1 MTNEITMVLK
11 SKIIYPLVTFI
22 SATLLGILFS
32 FTNKSNENT
41 GKYRLFIIQDSIKY
55 EMTYSD
61 TILKLKKKPFKFELH
76 LALGFEGTFVSA
88 PYEKLYYDT
97 PIKKHF
103 KDWEAIGAKTMV
115 EAKENED
122 KTLVTSPEYV
132 CFWYYENGKAYRTDP
147 KTRMEDNRIV
157 LTKTIKK
164 ISEQGEDKTYTIA
177 EVSKPLYLV
186 SFYKNFNTPKALDVE
201 RKRIK
206 IVFE

>member
-1 MTNEITMVLK
+1 MFLK
-11 SKIIYPLVTFI
+11 SKIIHLTVAFLCIPLP
-22 SATLLGILFS
+22 GILFS
-32 FTNKSNENT
+32 FTNNMHEDK

-76 LALGFEGTFVSA
+76 LARGFEGTFVSA
-88 PYEKLYYDT
+88 SYEKLYYDT

-103 KDWEAIGAKTMV
+103 KDWDAIGAKTMV

-122 KTLVTSPEYV
+122 KTLVTSPEYA
-132 CFWYYENGKAYRTDP
+132 CFWYYENGKAYRTDL

-157 LTKTIKK
+157 LTKSIKK
-164 ISEQGEDKTYTIA
+164 IAEQGEDKTYA
-177 EVSKPLYLV
+177 VSEVSKPLYLV
-186 SFYKNFNTPKALDVE
+186 SFYKNFDAPKALDLE